1 MNCETTNTKTFT
13 ALKAYKNSVEVD
25 VTSFITWTEG
35 TLADNKNR
43 IIVALPTKANLGTYT
58 IKLNETNSF
67 GTTPLE
73 TTSLTLTITCT
84 VTSIA
89 NLVAASPFTAGSVN
103 YTLFSGSLIIDF
115 SDPTINSLV

>member
-58 IKLNETNSF
+58 IKLTETNSF

>member
-1 MNCETTNTKTFT
+1 VNCETTNTKTFT

-58 IKLNETNSF
+58 IKLTETNSF

>member
-1 MNCETTNTKTFT
+1 VNCETTNTKTFT